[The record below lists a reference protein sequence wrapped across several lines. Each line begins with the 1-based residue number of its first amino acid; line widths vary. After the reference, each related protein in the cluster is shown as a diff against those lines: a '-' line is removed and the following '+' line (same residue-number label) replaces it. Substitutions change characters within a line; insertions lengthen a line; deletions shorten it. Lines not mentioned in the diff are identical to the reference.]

1 MPKDIITMYLE
12 IAFKQPGC
20 PICTIMHRTER
31 RYLFNFLWENVNDG
45 PIRAQLIRS
54 LGFCYKHAWQLVAM
68 EQQVWGGGLGTGIV
82 YEDLGQHVQASLQ
95 EYVAVTGER
104 LGQQPRGRWSAL
116 RTRLGDTVQRWARQA
131 GWQRLLGSEARPPLP
146 LGLEAQQKCR
156 VCSLIAETEE
166 TDLKWL
172 IDNCADEAFRKAYQ
186 ASAGLCLPHLRK
198 AMTMDRDG
206 EAALFLAQTAQ
217 EKLGVLL
224 GDLGE
229 YLRKFIYQYSHE
241 PKTEAEKVSWR
252 RMVAFLV
259 GEGEWKEEEY

>member
-1 MPKDIITMYLE
+1 MELE
-12 IAFKQPGC
+12 IAFRQAGC
-20 PICTIMHRTER
+20 PICTLIHKTEQ

-45 PIRAQLIRS
+45 PIRVQLIRS
-54 LGFCYKHAWQLVAM
+54 LGFCHKHAWQLVAM

-104 LGQQPRGRWSAL
+104 LGQQPRGWWSAM
-116 RTRLGDTVQRWARQA
+116 RTRLGEAMWRWVRQS
-131 GWQRLLGSEARPPLP
+131 GWGHFFGSEERPPLP
-146 LGLEAQQKCR
+146 LGLEPQQECR
-156 VCSLIAETEE
+156 LCRLIWETEE
-166 TDLKWL
+166 TDLRWL

-186 ASAGLCLPHLRK
+186 ASAGLCLSHLRK
-198 AMTMDRDG
+198 AMIMDEDG

-229 YLRKFIYQYSHE
+229 YLRKFNYQYSHE
-241 PKTEAEKVSWR
+241 PKTEAQKASWR

-259 GEGEWKEEEY
+259 GEGQWKEEEY